1 MDRGIVAPAA
11 AIIYEAPILPQTYD
25 SECSG
30 PQRGSELRSSSWTCL
45 NSCLCRGAERGTAR
59 PEVLQAVLGTTQR
72 VVQEIDSVE

>member
-25 SECSG
+25 SERSG
-30 PQRGSELRSSSWTCL
+30 PQRGSELRSSWTCL
-45 NSCLCRGAERGTAR
+45 NSYMCRGAERGTAR
-59 PEVLQAVLGTTQR
+59 PEVLKAVLGTTQR